1 MSVEAFD
8 RLKTSDK
15 ILLIEDMG
23 DLVLSMEFYDHRI
36 FLFSFNT
43 MFVEAHKNLD
53 TGEIEV
59 INSVSLSD
67 LDKFL
72 AQITLGNLVR
82 KEYIL

>member
-1 MSVEAFD
+1 MNVEAFD

-36 FLFSFNT
+36 FLFSFNS
-43 MFVEAHKNLD
+43 MFVEARKNLE
-53 TGEIEV
+53 TGEIEA
-59 INSVSLSD
+59 INSISLSD

-72 AQITLGNLVR
+72 AQVTLGNLIR